1 MILIYFNKYYKNIN
15 MKSEVYKNINNIKLR
30 MRIFE
35 SKDSVSEDL
44 KGALIFLQ
52 GSGGAQFFPQCK
64 YFAKRGMVTLTAQ
77 FRVPIR
83 HKKFWPYFESISDG
97 KSAIRYIR
105 SNASRFNIDPNK
117 IAVSGA
123 SQGSI
128 YALGSALIKGLESKG
143 EDLNISS
150 EPNALILLSTPI
162 PYWKFI
168 IDYIHK
174 RRPNEITPIHH
185 IKEELPPT
193 ILIHSIEDAIEDVKK
208 FTRKMKDLGDDCELF
223 SFEGKEHGFIK
234 RGRSDDGKYD
244 NNPYEKSLVIIDK
257 FLSRLG
263 YLIVA

>member
-1 MILIYFNKYYKNIN
+1 

-44 KGALIFLQ
+44 TGALIFLQ
-52 GSGGAQFFPQCK
+52 GSGGSQFFPQCK

-83 HKKFWPYFESISDG
+83 HKKFYPYFESISDG

-105 SNASRFNIDPNK
+105 SNASRFNINPNK
-117 IAVSGA
+117 IVVAGA

-128 YALGSALIKGLESKG
+128 YALESALIKGLESKV

-168 IDYIHK
+168 VDYTHK

-193 ILIHSIEDAIEDVKK
+193 ILIHSREDLVPFEEIKR
-208 FTRKMKDLGDDCELF
+208 FTMKMKDLGNDCELF
-223 SFEGKEHGFIK
+223 TFEGNEHGFIK
-234 RGRSDDGKYD
+234 RGKSDFRRYD
-244 NNPYEKSLVIIDK
+244 NKLYEETLVIIDK
-257 FLSRLG
+257 FLSK
-263 YLIVA
+263 VDCFSNE